1 MTRLL
6 ALTFC
11 LVPTLGTTAEIAGYV
26 EFGASAADA
35 EPAWTEGGVG
45 TSGRDDGLFAEARLS
60 VEQRAF
66 DERVLAFASVLARSD
81 EGRHV
86 GLIEAFVDVGR
97 LSHEGY
103 RLRLGQ
109 AFAGTSRENI
119 EAFWQTPYTLT
130 LSALNSWIGE
140 EFRPIGAE
148 LTRRFQLDERSLDVG
163 LTAYVG
169 NDTGPAALAWRGFA
183 LHNRVS
189 VFGEALPLL
198 PLPSLSDPQRFGAQ
212 RSDGTQPFGPDLD
225 GRIGYALRGR
235 FDSGR
240 GLRLSAYYTDNRG
253 DQDLHDGDEYAWNS
267 QFAVLG
273 FDWQLSERWTLL
285 GEVLHGATLMGF
297 PPGPNVDI
305 DFDAAYLLL
314 SFQDSPWTWSGRIEA
329 FHISEKDRSFG
340 ELNTQ
345 NGHALTFAV
354 LREWS
359 DWRIGAELL
368 VSDITRPGNAEFAGN
383 TDQGGVQ
390 AMLLARRY
398 F

>member
-1 MTRLL
+1 MTRML
-6 ALTFC
+6 ALIVC
-11 LVPTLGTTAEIAGYV
+11 LSPALGRAAEVSGYL
-26 EFGASAADA
+26 EFGASTADA
-35 EPAWTEGGVG
+35 ERIWTDGGVA
-45 TSGRDDGLFAEARLS
+45 TTGRDDGLFAEARLG
-60 VEQRAF
+60 VEQRAL
-66 DERVLAFASVLARSD
+66 DDRVLVFASLLARSD
-81 EGRHV
+81 EGRQA

-97 LSHEGY
+97 LSDEGY

-119 EAFWQTPYTLT
+119 EAFWQTPYTLS

-140 EFRPIGAE
+140 EFRPIGME
-148 LTRRFQLDERSLDVG
+148 LTRRIALGERTLDLAVAG
-163 LTAYVG
+163 YVG

-183 LHNRVS
+183 LHNRLS
-189 VFGEALPLL
+189 LYGEALPLL
-198 PLPSLSDPQRFGAQ
+198 PLPSLGDAQRFGAQ
-212 RSDGTQPFGPDLD
+212 RTDGTQPFGPDLD

-235 FDSGR
+235 FDTGQ

-253 DQDLHDGDEYAWNS
+253 DQDLHSGDEYAWNS

-273 FDWQLSERWTLL
+273 FDWQVSERWTLL
-285 GEVLHGATLMGF
+285 GEALHGDTLMGF
-297 PPGPNVDI
+297 PPGPNVNI
-305 DFDAAYLLL
+305 GFDAAYLLL
-314 SFQDSPWTWSGRIEA
+314 SFQDGPWTWSGRIEA
-329 FHISEKDRSFG
+329 FHIGEKDRSSG

-345 NGHALTFAV
+345 DGRALTLAV

-359 DWRIGAELL
+359 NWRIGAELL
-368 VSDITRPGNAEFAGN
+368 LSDITRPGNVEFAGN